1 MPYVQ
6 DSSSPGETDSSS
18 GEYPGQ
24 QQNMVDDA
32 TYAARS
38 HACSTEK
45 PLSEQLE
52 PIAVVGMGCRLP
64 GSVSSPADFW
74 NLMMSKGTGQNP
86 KVPESR
92 FNIDSHYH
100 KDNDRPGSFH
110 VLGGYFVDG
119 TLQEFDPSFF
129 GITPIEAMWMDPQQR
144 KLLEVVYE
152 SFESAGVTLEEIAG
166 SKTAVFAASFTA
178 DFQQMSFKEPSFRHA
193 FAATGVD
200 PGIIS
205 NRISHAFNLKGPS
218 IVVNTACSSSVYAIH
233 NACNALRNKEC
244 QAAVVCGVNLILTVD
259 QHMNTA
265 KLGVL
270 SPTSTCH
277 TFDESADGYG
287 RAEGAGAVYLKRLSD
302 AIRDGDPIRA
312 VIRSSATNNNGKVPA
327 VGITHPNRDGQ
338 VEVIKH
344 AYHRG
349 GNLDPRLTGFF
360 ECHGTGTAI
369 GDPLE
374 VHAVSLAMND
384 QRSEENPLLIGAV
397 KTNIGHSEAA
407 SGLSAVIKAVLM
419 AERGRNPKIQ
429 WSDWK
434 VATHNDAVAF
444 PQELPVRRVSVNS
457 FGYGGTNAHIIVEGA
472 DSLLTRIQSYKYID
486 PTATLSRT
494 GRVKMPRGTFDR
506 NRPFLLAFSAH
517 DKAALERRVATHAQV
532 SGNYDLLD
540 LSYTLANRRTRFP
553 SRGYAVVSPGSR
565 ASATATGSFDGLVC
579 ADNKKT
585 PTIGFVFTGQG
596 AQWPRMGAELM
607 AYYPSFHRTIQV
619 LDMTLGDLDNAPEWT
634 IEEALLERGPS
645 SRVQEAEF
653 AQPLTTAIQI
663 ALVQLLRVWGVR
675 PVVTVGHSSGEI
687 AAAYAAGYISAS
699 EAIIMAYC
707 RGQVV
712 RDINTNGAMMAV
724 GIGAEAVEPYLAQ
737 LSPAG
742 SVSVA
747 CHNSPSGVTLSGDAA
762 AIDELQDRLT
772 KEKIFAR
779 VVKTGGKAY
788 HSPHMIPASEAYE
801 RLVQSSKASLLP
813 FDLPLEKGATRMV
826 SSVTNSIL
834 AQDAVLDETYFSANL
849 RNPVLFNQAVQTILT
864 APEFEDVDLLVE
876 IGPHSAMSG
885 PIRQIKT
892 ALGAAKLEYLP
903 TLLRDKH
910 CATEALRFAG
920 DLFLRNYPLNL
931 ERVTSIEESLG
942 SGKVVCKQ
950 GSLIVDLP
958 SYSWS
963 TKQFWAEARHSIE
976 HRQPKYPR
984 HDILGSLLPGA
995 SLSEPTWRNV
1005 LRIRDVPWLKDHSL
1019 GGEAVF
1025 PAAAYFSMAM
1035 EAITQMTELGAGNVE
1050 IANYVLRD
1058 VSIKKALVT
1067 PDDDNGIEVM
1077 LNMRPA
1083 MSNPGEAADAYH
1095 SWFDFNVSSIDQEG
1109 VAKDHMTGSI
1119 AINARESRPEASP
1132 APDHLTRKAS
1142 GKEWNQALRAVGFD
1156 YGPTFADM
1164 TDIGFNGKDYICTC
1178 KTAAKAETGT
1188 MIGESRHVLHPA
1200 TVDSCLQLMIASI
1213 YAGRTK
1219 AVGAGAVPIQV
1230 DEVTIWKPTA
1240 SQLADGGRATAVSY
1254 TSERGMRSFNC
1265 GSELVANDG
1274 QLLMHIANMRC
1285 TLYEAAIPQAA
1296 SELAKPMSYGE
1307 MVWRPDVE
1315 SPTVAGE
1322 ELHVAEYLDLAAF
1335 KDAGTKVLDVD
1346 GTQATAILNRLPDLI
1361 YTAAV
1366 ANPDALKDTVSQCKN
1381 AKLIKWEAGGSLADL
1396 DLKSD
1401 SFDIVVL
1408 SAGLDKDLV
1417 SFRECPTLIFLGED
1431 GRVRNVSSN
1440 NSAPTRQEK
1449 PSRSDIQLVY
1459 RNTAPGLLDSTVRQ
1473 VTHESSLTSSITVRS
1488 FHEIGCVAVPVQ
1500 LLDMATVDTHV
1511 VVLDLGKPMLADLS
1525 AEEFA
1530 AVQKITNN
1538 ASTLLWVSDGGI
1550 MKGQTP
1556 EAAIASGLMRA
1567 IRVEQATISIVTVDF
1582 DRETTSDDQVTSWVS
1597 ENAVRQI
1604 DSAAGMENEYCVSH
1618 GKPYICRL
1626 VPHDRINNTIQADDS
1641 MESVPFAKDLRMR
1654 GTVMSGKLVFEHVPG
1669 KAADNLDSDAVEVQ
1683 VRFAGLNKEGVLV
1696 ISGSDYPTD
1705 FSHDLGGVV
1714 VRVGSAV
1721 ADLAVGDS
1729 VVGFN
1734 LDRFSSYQTVSAS
1747 MLQKVHLGESL
1758 LDLTAMVLP
1767 YASALYGLKRLADV
1781 QKGESVLILQGS
1793 GFGGAAA
1800 INLSAALGAV
1810 PYVVTADLSEATRI
1824 MEICG
1829 LTRQQVLSSPEEVNS
1844 FLRSGLGRRGV
1855 DVVYSSGWSPYW
1867 LSREAWRSIAPSG
1880 RFVDSGRKK
1889 VLNRQSI
1896 DTVPFHRGASYCSYD
1911 IVDMFKCK
1919 PVTVSELLADAV
1931 RLHREGRIAMRVPPQ
1946 TVNIAELD
1954 RAVAQFSDDLAS
1966 GRTVAEYE
1974 VSATPLQMLPSVEL
1988 IEFSGRATYLLV
2000 GCLGGLGRSL
2010 TSWMMR
2016 NGARNFCFLSR
2027 SGADAK
2033 PAAALVSDLEAAGAD
2048 VVIVRGDASVPEDV
2062 RRAVA
2067 SIPADRPLRGVVQAA
2082 MVLRDGL
2089 FHSMSFEDWQA
2100 SIRPKAHG
2108 TANLQDALADT
2119 PLDFFLMT
2127 SSVSGILGTPGQANY
2142 AAANSFLDAL
2152 AHHRRS
2158 RGQNACAAI
2167 VPMVLGVGVVAEN
2180 EDLEDALTR
2189 KGMYGIDEEHLLR
2202 SFEIAIREQQRPKT
2216 EGGIDHLVI
2225 GLDPH
2230 LLADAMNSA
2239 GTSEAFWMVDPRF
2252 RTLTHHVRSG
2262 PAAGGAEGGA
2272 GLLASLLAAATGPEA
2287 VLAAREAIEGK
2298 LGRMLLLDA
2307 DAFGDLAQSVASYGI
2322 DSMIGAELRNWLFK
2336 EFGLDI
2342 PFQQLLGPSLTP
2354 TKLAEQICAS
2364 HGIAV

>member
-1 MPYVQ
+1 MPYVH
-6 DSSSPGETDSSS
+6 DSPSPAETNSSS

-24 QQNMVDDA
+24 QQTMVDDA
-32 TYAARS
+32 TYAARRPPGS
-38 HACSTEK
+38 MEK

-52 PIAVVGMGCRLP
+52 PIAVIGMGY
-64 GSVSSPADFW
+64 VSSPADFW
-74 NLMMSKGTGQNP
+74 KLMMSKGTGQSP

-92 FNIDSHYH
+92 FNIDAHYH

-129 GITPIEAMWMDPQQR
+129 GVTPIEAMWMDPQQR

-205 NRISHAFNLKGPS
+205 NRISHVFNLKGPS
-218 IVVNTACSSSVYAIH
+218 ILVNTACSSSVYAMH
-233 NACNALRNKEC
+233 NACNALRNNEC

-277 TFDESADGYG
+277 TFDESADGCG

-312 VIRSSATNNNGKVPA
+312 VIRSSATNNNGKVRS

-338 VEVIKH
+338 VEVIRH
-344 AYHRG
+344 AYYRG

-384 QRSEENPLLIGAV
+384 RRSSEEKPLLIGDV

-407 SGLSAVIKAVLM
+407 SGLSAIIKAVLM
-419 AERGRNPKIQ
+419 AERG
-429 WSDWK
+429 
-434 VATHNDAVAF
+434 VATHN
-444 PQELPVRRVSVNS
+444 
-457 FGYGGTNAHIIVEGA
+457 AHVIVEGA
-472 DSLLTRIQSYKYID
+472 DSLLTMKQSYKYID
-486 PTATLSRT
+486 PTTTALSRT
-494 GRVKMPRGTFDR
+494 GRAKMPKGTLDR

-517 DKAALERRVATHAQV
+517 DKTALERRVAAIAQV

-540 LSYTLANRRTRFP
+540 LSYTLANRRSRFP
-553 SRGYAVVSPGSR
+553 SRGYAVVSPGGR
-565 ASATATGSFDGLVC
+565 ASATAAGSFEGLVC
-579 ADNKKT
+579 AENKKT

-596 AQWPRMGAELM
+596 AHFRHM
-607 AYYPSFHRTIQV
+607 IQV
-619 LDMTLGDLDNAPEWT
+619 LDMTLGDLENAPEWT
-634 IEEALLERGPS
+634 IEEALLEPGTS
-645 SRVQEAEF
+645 SRVHEAEF
-653 AQPLTTAIQI
+653 AQPLTTAVQI
-663 ALVQLLRVWGVR
+663 ALVQLLRAWGVR

-699 EAIIMAYC
+699 DAIIMAYC

-724 GIGAEAVEPYLAQ
+724 GIGADAVEPYFARI
-737 LSPAG
+737 SPAAG

-762 AIDELQDRLT
+762 AIEELQDVLT
-772 KEKIFAR
+772 KEKLFAR

-788 HSPHMIPASEAYE
+788 HSPHMMPASQAYE
-801 RLVQSSKASLLP
+801 QLVRDSKASLLP
-813 FDLPLEKGATRMV
+813 FDLPLATDARMV

-834 AQDAVLDETYFSANL
+834 ARDAVLDEAYFSANL

-864 APEFEDVDLLVE
+864 APEFRDVDLLVE

-885 PIRQIKT
+885 PVRQIKT
-892 ALGAAKLEYLP
+892 ALGAAKVEYLP

-910 CATEALRFAG
+910 CATEALRLAG
-920 DLFLRNYPLNL
+920 DLFLRNYPLDL

-958 SYSWS
+958 PYPWS
-963 TKQFWAEARHSIE
+963 TKQFWAKARPSIE
-976 HRQPKYPR
+976 HRHPKHPR

-1050 IANYVLRD
+1050 ITNYVLRD

-1077 LNMRPA
+1077 LNMRPV
-1083 MSNPGEAADAYH
+1083 MSNPGEAAEAHH
-1095 SWFDFNVSSIDQEG
+1095 SWWDFNVSSIDQDG
-1109 VAKDHMTGSI
+1109 IAKDHMTGSI
-1119 AINARESRPEASP
+1119 AINAREARPEPSP

-1164 TDIGFNGKDYICTC
+1164 TDIRFNGKDYICTC
-1178 KTAAKAETGT
+1178 NTAAKAETGT

-1213 YAGRTK
+1213 YAGRTR
-1219 AVGAGAVPIQV
+1219 AMGAGAVPIQV

-1240 SQLADGGRATAVSY
+1240 LQLADGGHATAMSY

-1274 QLLMHIANMRC
+1274 QLLMEICNMRC

-1296 SELAKPMSYGE
+1296 SEPAKPMPYGE

-1315 SPTVAGE
+1315 PKAAIVEKLPVT
-1322 ELHVAEYLDLAAF
+1322 EYLDLAAF
-1335 KDAGTKVLDVD
+1335 KDAAGIKVLDVD
-1346 GTQATAILNRLPDLI
+1346 GTQATAILSRLPDLV

-1366 ANPDALKDTVSQCKN
+1366 ASPDKGLEETVSQCKN
-1381 AKLIKWEAGGSLADL
+1381 AKLVKWEAGGSLTDL
-1396 DLKSD
+1396 GLKSD
-1401 SFDIVVL
+1401 SFDIVIL
-1408 SAGLDKDLV
+1408 PAGLDKDLGP
-1417 SFRECPTLIFLGED
+1417 FHECPTLLIIGED
-1431 GRVRNVSSN
+1431 GRVTNVLS
-1440 NSAPTRQEK
+1440 NSAPMESTTRQEK
-1449 PSRSDIQLVY
+1449 PSGSDIQLVY
-1459 RNTAPGLLDSTVRQ
+1459 RNTAPGLLD
-1473 VTHESSLTSSITVRS
+1473 LIVRS
-1488 FHEIGCVAVPVQ
+1488 FHEIGRVAAPVQ
-1500 LLDMATVDTHV
+1500 LLDMATVNAHV

-1525 AEEFA
+1525 ADEFA
-1530 AVQKITNN
+1530 AIQKITNN

-1556 EAAIASGLMRA
+1556 EAAMASGLMRA
-1567 IRVEQATISIVTVDF
+1567 IRAEQATTSIVTVDF
-1582 DRETTSDDQVTSWVS
+1582 DRETTSDDQVSSWVS
-1597 ENAVRQI
+1597 ENTVRQI
-1604 DSAAGMENEYCVSH
+1604 DSAAGMETEYCVSR
-1618 GKPYICRL
+1618 GKSYICRL
-1626 VPHDRINNTIQADDS
+1626 VPHARINNTIQADGS
-1641 MESVPFAKDLRMR
+1641 MESVPFSNDLRMR
-1654 GTVMSGKLVFEHVPG
+1654 GTVVSGKLVFEHAPG
-1669 KAADNLDSDAVEVQ
+1669 EAADSSLDPDAVEVQ

-1705 FSHDLGGVV
+1705 FSHEIGGVV

-1734 LDRFSSYQTVSAS
+1734 LDRFSSYQTVSAN
-1747 MLQKVHLGESL
+1747 MLQKVHNGESL
-1758 LDLTAMVLP
+1758 LDLTAMALP
-1767 YASALYGLKRLADV
+1767 YASALHGLKRLADV
-1781 QKGESVLILQGS
+1781 QEGESVLILQGA

-1800 INLSAALGAV
+1800 IDLSTALGAI
-1810 PYVVTADLSEATRI
+1810 PYVVAADPSEATRI
-1824 MEICG
+1824 MEIYG
-1829 LTRQQVLSSPEEVNS
+1829 LTRQQVLSSPEEVHS
-1844 FLRSGLGRRGV
+1844 FLLGSGGVGRRSV
-1855 DVVYSSGWSPYW
+1855 DVVYGSGWSPHW

-1880 RFVDSGRKK
+1880 LFVDSGRKK
-1889 VLNRQSI
+1889 VLNRQSL
-1896 DTVPFHRGASYCSYD
+1896 DTVRFHRGASYCSYD
-1911 IVDMFKCK
+1911 IVDMLKSK
-1919 PVTVSELLADAV
+1919 PATVSELLADAV
-1931 RLHREGRIAMRVPPQ
+1931 QLRRQGRIAMRVPPQ

-1954 RAVAQFSDDLAS
+1954 RAVAQFGDDPTSA
-1966 GRTVAEYE
+1966 RTVAEYE
-1974 VSATPLQMLPSVEL
+1974 ASATLLQMLPSVEL
-1988 IEFSGRATYLLV
+1988 VEFSGQATYLLV
-2000 GCLGGLGRSL
+2000 GCLGGLGCSL

-2016 NGARNFCFLSR
+2016 KGARNFCFLSR
-2027 SGADAK
+2027 SGADAER
-2033 PAAALVSDLEAAGAD
+2033 PAALVSDLEAAGAN
-2048 VVIVRGDASVPEDV
+2048 VLIIRGDASVPEDV

-2089 FHSMSFEDWQA
+2089 FNSMSFEDWQT
-2100 SIRPKAHG
+2100 SIRPKVHG

-2152 AHHRRS
+2152 ARHRRS

-2202 SFEIAIREQQRPKT
+2202 SFEIAIHEQQCPKDKNGS
-2216 EGGIDHLVI
+2216 GGIDHLVI

-2230 LLADAMNSA
+2230 LLADAMNTA
-2239 GTSEAFWMVDPRF
+2239 GTSEAFWMADPRF

-2262 PAAGGAEGGA
+2262 SAAAAAASEGGA
-2272 GLLASLLAAATGPEA
+2272 GLLASLLEAATGAEA

-2298 LGRMLLLDA
+2298 LGRMLLLDV
-2307 DAFGDLAQSVASYGI
+2307 DAFGDLSQSVASYGI